1 MKKMNTFA
9 ARVAAIVVVIVLCI
23 SSASAQVLTKSNG
36 VKFDALHGSR
46 NWFIGAQYGYS
57 LDSENFIGLEAG
69 RRFGDNFRLSINGM
83 YNLDNMSSDYRNH
96 SFAVVKASYDFVSS
110 ASQFYQETGL
120 DLNLS
125 LMAGGMEQANG
136 LKKFPDADG
145 NKQLSDLRTKLDI
158 TYGVGAG
165 ISWNIVKNVQL
176 RADFIFLTMP
186 QEKDFINQLDGFV
199 HDLPQAD
206 QEHLKNQNWQENMKI
221 IRIGFTYH
229 F

>member
-1 MKKMNTFA
+1 MNTFA

-23 SSASAQVLTKSNG
+23 ANANAQALTKSNG

-69 RRFGDNFRLSINGM
+69 RRFGDNFRLSVNGM
-83 YNLDNMSSDYRNH
+83 YNLDNMKSDYRNH
-96 SFAVVKASYDFVSS
+96 SFAVLKASYDFVSS
-110 ASQFYQETGL
+110 ASEFYQKTGI
-120 DLNLS
+120 DFNLS

-165 ISWNIVKNVQL
+165 ISWNIISNVQL
-176 RADFIFLTMP
+176 RADVIFMAMP
-186 QEKDFINQLDGFV
+186 EEKKFINELDRFV
-199 HDLPQAD
+199 QDLPQAD
-206 QEHLKNQNWQENMKI
+206 QEHIKSQNWQKNMKV

>member
-9 ARVAAIVVVIVLCI
+9 ARVAAIIVLVVLCI
-23 SSASAQVLTKSNG
+23 SSASAQGLIKSNG
-36 VKFDALHGSR
+36 VKFDALHGSS
-46 NWFIGAQYGYS
+46 NWFVGAQYGYS

-69 RRFGDNFRLSINGM
+69 RRFGDNFRLSVNGM

-96 SFAVVKASYDFVSS
+96 SFAVLKASYDIVSS

-120 DLNLS
+120 DFNLS

-136 LKKFPDADG
+136 LIKSPNGQK
-145 NKQLSDLRTKLDI
+145 LSDLRTKLDI

-165 ISWNIVKNVQL
+165 LSWNIEKNIQL
-176 RADFIFLTMP
+176 RAEFIFLIMP
-186 QEKDFINQLDGFV
+186 QEEDFINQLDGFIQ
-199 HDLPQAD
+199 DLSQAD
-206 QEHLKNQNWQENMKI
+206 QEHLKSQNWQKNMNM